1 MKNYTLEAL
10 KHPLFYVLVLASVLR
25 IFHAGNQSF
34 WTDEVQSYEIASR
47 ASLLEISEH
56 SFELT
61 TQPPLYFLL
70 LKMVLL
76 FDNSE
81 LTQRTISI
89 ASGVGLVFLIYFV
102 AKMLFNRG
110 VGLVSSVLLSISP
123 FHLYYSQESRPYAL
137 FLVFGLLSILILMHA
152 LKSEKT
158 YYWGILAISTA
169 LAIYTH
175 TIGFQ
180 LFVLQLILL
189 LILVPKSD
197 LWKNL
202 KWLVLSWVLAAFL
215 LSPFIYQVLNA
226 HDSIPAITS
235 SASRQNSA
243 LLDVAYGFY
252 TFLVGFSLGPSP
264 RILHGMDTISV
275 FKTYWPSIL
284 FTGVTLSIMSFFARQ
299 YLKNLSWR
307 VKGILGAWLFVSFIL
322 VVLVARITGSILQV
336 RYIIFAFPPFIIL
349 LSLGFRGK
357 LDMFLIS
364 DEKAIVLS
372 TSRV

>member
-10 KHPLFYVLVLASVLR
+10 KHPLFYVLVLAAVLR

-34 WTDEVQSYEIASR
+34 WTDEVTSYEIASR
-47 ASLLEISEH
+47 ASLLEVSED
-56 SFELT
+56 SFERT

-180 LFVLQLILL
+180 LFVLQLILF

-243 LLDVAYGFY
+243 LLDVA
-252 TFLVGFSLGPSP
+252 
-264 RILHGMDTISV
+264 
-275 FKTYWPSIL
+275 
-284 FTGVTLSIMSFFARQ
+284 
-299 YLKNLSWR
+299 
-307 VKGILGAWLFVSFIL
+307 
-322 VVLVARITGSILQV
+322 
-336 RYIIFAFPPFIIL
+336 
-349 LSLGFRGK
+349 
-357 LDMFLIS
+357 
-364 DEKAIVLS
+364 
-372 TSRV
+372 